1 MYGAPVDGYVE
12 ALDPDPHA
20 QFERWLE
27 AARAAGLHEPEAM
40 ALATSEPDAR
50 PSLRMVLLKG
60 HDERGFVFYTNHES
74 RKGAELARNPRA
86 ALLFHWIP
94 PVHRQVRIEGRAE
107 RLSDG
112 ESLAYFASRPRSSRI
127 GAWAS
132 PQSRPLADR
141 DELDRLVGE
150 VEERFAGEQE
160 LPLPPFWG
168 GYRLVA
174 DAFEFW
180 QGRDGRLH
188 DRARYERAAGGWS
201 RTRLAP

>member
-1 MYGAPVDGYVE
+1 VDDFLH
-12 ALDPDPHA
+12 ALDVDPHA
-20 QFERWLE
+20 QFERWLVDV
-27 AARAAGLHEPEAM
+27 RDAGLHEPEAM
-40 ALATSEPDAR
+40 ALATAAPDGT

-74 RKGAELARNPRA
+74 RKGDELARNPRA

-94 PVHRQVRIEGRAE
+94 PIHRQVRIEGRTE
-107 RLSDG
+107 RLTDD
-112 ESLAYFASRPRSSRI
+112 ESLAYFASRPRVSRI

-141 DELDRLVGE
+141 DALDRLVAE
-150 VEERFAGEQE
+150 VQARFAGEDA

-168 GYRLVA
+168 GYRVA
-174 DAFEFW
+174 PEAFEFW

-188 DRARYERAAGGWS
+188 DRARYERADGSWS

>member
-1 MYGAPVDGYVE
+1 MYGAPVDGYVDP
-12 ALDPDPHA
+12 LDPDPHA
-20 QFERWLE
+20 QFERWLG
-27 AARAAGLHEPEAM
+27 AARDVGLHEPEAM
-40 ALATSEPDAR
+40 SLATAEPDGT

-86 ALLFHWIP
+86 ALLFHWIRP
-94 PVHRQVRIEGRAE
+94 LHRQVRIEGRTE
-107 RLSDG
+107 RVQGG
-112 ESLAYFASRPRSSRI
+112 ESLAYFASRPRASRI

-141 DELDRLVGE
+141 DQLDRLVAAA
-150 VEERFAGEQE
+150 EERFAGEEE

-168 GYRLVA
+168 GYRVVP

-180 QGRDGRLH
+180 QARDGRLH
-188 DRARYERAAGGWS
+188 DRARYERIEDGWR

>member
-1 MYGAPVDGYVE
+1 MDGFLD
-12 ALDPDPHA
+12 ALDPDPHV
-20 QFERWLE
+20 QFERWLG
-27 AARAAGLHEPEAM
+27 AAREAGLHEPEAM
-40 ALATSEPDAR
+40 ALATAAPDGA

-74 RKGAELARNPRA
+74 RKGGELARNPRA

-94 PVHRQVRIEGRAE
+94 PIHRQVRIEGHAE
-107 RLSDG
+107 RLSDA
-112 ESLAYFASRPRSSRI
+112 ESLAYFASRPRASRI

-132 PQSRPLADR
+132 PQSRPLAGR
-141 DELDRLVGE
+141 DELDRLVAGAE
-150 VEERFAGEQE
+150 ARFAGEEE

-168 GYRLVA
+168 GYRVVP

-188 DRARYERAAGGWS
+188 DRARYERTQVSWS
-201 RTRLAP
+201 RMRLAP